1 MLVGLVV
8 EGGVS
13 GELGVEALDGGDGDL
28 ADGIDAAGAE
38 HLDVVEV
45 GELAAVVGSGE
56 LLEFV
61 DGLAAEVAAVDEEE
75 DALGTGVLDEAV
87 GLGDGGEGLAGAGG
101 HLDEGAR
108 AVGGEGFFELRDGV
122 DLALAERSGVQRGE
136 MPKAGAEGIGLLD
149 EFEQVLGRVE
159 GEDGARAGVGVALVA
174 EVGFDAGGLVGEGQ
188 GIGPALGDPFVGIGV
203 AGGLLGDSGEGRAF
217 FLGFDDAERLAI
229 DEEDVVGGAAVGL
242 HFADRDAAGGV
253 EIERGDVL
261 DRPARGTQEGVDCF
275 AGLLFGGAQF
285 LKGQ

>member
-1 MLVGLVV
+1 MTMSRVTSSMSSASSSKVAL
-8 EGGVS
+8 S

-45 GELAAVVGSGE
+45 GELAAVVGGGE

-108 AVGGEGFFELRDGV
+108 AVGGEGFLEAGDGV
-122 DLALAERSGVQRGE
+122 DLAFAERGGDSSCGELARGGRGGWRAGLRC
-136 MPKAGAEGIGLLD
+136 PAGRVRAGAREC
-149 EFEQVLGRVE
+149 GRRRR
-159 GEDGARAGVGVALVA
+159 GASGSRGRAG
-174 EVGFDAGGLVGEGQ
+174 
-188 GIGPALGDPFVGIGV
+188 
-203 AGGLLGDSGEGRAF
+203 
-217 FLGFDDAERLAI
+217 
-229 DEEDVVGGAAVGL
+229 
-242 HFADRDAAGGV
+242 
-253 EIERGDVL
+253 RGSWF
-261 DRPARGTQEGVDCF
+261 RCRWIRR
-275 AGLLFGGAQF
+275 
-285 LKGQ
+285 